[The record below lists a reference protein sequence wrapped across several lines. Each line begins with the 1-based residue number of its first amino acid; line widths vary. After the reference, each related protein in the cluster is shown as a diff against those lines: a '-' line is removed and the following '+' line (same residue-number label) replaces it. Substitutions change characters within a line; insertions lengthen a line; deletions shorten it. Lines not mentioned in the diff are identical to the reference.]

1 MTIETTRTVIALVV
15 ILGFF
20 AIVAIVL
27 LGFVDIQ
34 STELAKLVGLIVGYL
49 VALMNPIILR
59 YFETPIPSREDTNG

>member
-1 MTIETTRTVIALVV
+1 MTIEHTRMLIAMIV

-20 AIVAIVL
+20 AVVAIVL

-34 STELAKLVGLIVGYL
+34 STEIAKLVGLIVGYL

-59 YFETPIPSREDTNG
+59 YFETPIPPKE